1 MEAVEEELIDD
12 GEQGPSSI
20 GHDLGWIAMHTKR
33 SLEEP
38 SRGRRVAP
46 RRDEYVDDLTVLV
59 DSPVDVAPRASD
71 LHIRLVHKP
80 TIADRVAA
88 WSGRISE
95 EWRETLYPAEHRDVI
110 DLDPAFGE

>member
-1 MEAVEEELIDD
+1 LSRPWSFDPIVRVLSGVVEAVGEELIDD

-38 SRGRRVAP
+38 SRGPRVAP

-59 DSPVDVAPRASD
+59 DSPVDVAP
-71 LHIRLVHKP
+71 
-80 TIADRVAA
+80 
-88 WSGRISE
+88 
-95 EWRETLYPAEHRDVI
+95 
-110 DLDPAFGE
+110 